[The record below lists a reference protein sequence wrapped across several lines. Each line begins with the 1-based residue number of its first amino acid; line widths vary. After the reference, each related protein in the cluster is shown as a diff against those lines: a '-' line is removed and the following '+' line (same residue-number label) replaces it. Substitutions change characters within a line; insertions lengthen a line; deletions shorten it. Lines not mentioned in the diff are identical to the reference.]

1 MATAQATP
9 VRPARAGAR
18 RGPLAALRDRPAAG
32 KLLLLALAAVI
43 LVPLVHSRWGGGIWP
58 DALTADLS
66 APLGEVTDWIVSNR
80 DNHPLFLYFFGH
92 ISNAVVLSVRGVYLI
107 LLALGWAGVTVLAAA
122 VAWRVAGIRLAL
134 TAAVSFL
141 VCGLLG
147 MWVPTMQTLALMVV
161 AVLASVVLGL
171 LLGLAAGLSDRTFRV
186 LRPVLDT
193 MQVLPAFAYLL
204 PVVLIFGIGV
214 PGAVL
219 ATVVYAAPPMA
230 RLTALGLR
238 GADAGVMEAVASL
251 GATGKQRLLTARLPL
266 ARKEL
271 LLGLNQTIMMALS
284 MAVIASVIGAGGLG
298 DRVYQALS
306 SVDVGAALA
315 AGIPIVL
322 LAVVLDR
329 TTEAAGRRI
338 GAEPTGPALLRGW
351 RGWTLAALATAVVA
365 FVGRAT
371 DGRVWPE
378 DVTVAIAGPVN
389 TAKDWMVDHLYTGVP
404 VVGGTADLAAHFT
417 SGVLNPLR
425 SGLTGLPWWSVLLIV
440 AALAWT
446 IGTWRTAATAVL
458 AMAAIGVLGVWEP
471 SMDTLSQV
479 LAAVAVTLVLGFG
492 IAIGAARSE
501 RLERLLRPVLDVF
514 QTMPQFVYLI
524 PVVALFGV
532 GRAPAAAAAVVY
544 ALPAVVRI
552 TTQGLR
558 GVDPAAMECAR
569 SLGATTGQQLRQVQL
584 PLARPSLLLAVNQA
598 VVLVLAVVII
608 GGLVG
613 SGALGYEVVLGL
625 AQGDLA
631 TGVDAEDGAH
641 RDLLRQRGHLLL
653 DVDPFTVRPGVG
665 QLHRGARHG
674 GRVRL
679 DLLGPHRGLHQRTF
693 APPVP
698 APRHDDPVA
707 HHRPERDAEP
717 GLVEGALRLGEQL
730 AYALRVGDEHA
741 PVAPEPPAHHVPV
754 PPQEFEEGEG
764 VLPELRQVPEQRQP
778 PGARYE
784 RMAARRGV
792 ELRAGLRGH
801 RKDSAPWG
809 APRGGAQS
817 FEPHRT

>member
-1 MATAQATP
+1 MATAQAA
-9 VRPARAGAR
+9 ARTDS
-18 RGPLAALRDRPAAG
+18 GPPGSRLIAALRNRPALARIMA
-32 KLLLLALAAVI
+32 LLVIAAV
-43 LVPLVHSRWGGGIWP
+43 VAPFAHARWGGGAWP
-58 DALTADLS
+58 GALTVDLGG
-66 APLGEVTDWIVSNR
+66 PLGEVNDWIIGNR
-80 DNHPLFLYFFGH
+80 DSHPLFLYFFGH
-92 ISNAVVLSVRGVYLI
+92 ISNAVVLSVRGAYLA
-107 LLALGWAGVTVLAAA
+107 LLALGWAGVTAVAAL
-122 VAWRVAGIRLAL
+122 VAWRTAGWRLAL
-134 TAAVSFL
+134 TAGLSFL

-147 MWVPTMQTLALMVV
+147 MWVPAMQTLALMTV
-161 AVLASVVLGL
+161 AVLASVALGL
-171 LLGLAAGLSDRTFRV
+171 LLGLAAGLSNRTFRV

-204 PVVLIFGIGV
+204 PVVLVFGIGV

-238 GADAGVMEAVASL
+238 GADEGVMEAVASL
-251 GATGKQRLLTARLPL
+251 GATGRQRLLSARLPL

-329 TTEAAGRRI
+329 TTEAAGRKA
-338 GAEPTGPALLRGW
+338 GTEPTGPAALRGV
-351 RGWTLAALATAVVA
+351 RGWGLAALIAAAVTVA
-365 FVGRAT
+365 GRFT
-371 DGRVWPE
+371 GGRVWPE
-378 DVTVAIAGPVN
+378 GGVVAVAQPVN
-389 TAKDWMVDHLYTGVP
+389 TAKDWMVDHLYTGIP
-404 VVGGTADLAAHFT
+404 VIGGTADWAAHFT
-417 SGVLNPLR
+417 SWIIDPLR
-425 SGLTGLPWWSVLLIV
+425 SGLQGLPWWAVLLIV

-446 IGTWRTAATAVL
+446 IGTWRTALTAVL
-458 AMAAIGVLGVWEP
+458 AMAAIGVLGVWDL

-479 LAAVAVTLVLGFG
+479 IAAVAVTLVLGFG
-492 IAIGAARSE
+492 IAVGAARSR
-501 RLERLLRPVLDVF
+501 RLERFLRPVLDVF

-569 SLGATTGQQLRQVQL
+569 SLGATSGQQLRQVQI
-584 PLARPSLLLAVNQA
+584 PLARPALLLAVNQG

-613 SGALGYEVVLGL
+613 SGALGYEVVFGL

-631 TGVDAEDGAH
+631 TGLVAGAAIVC
-641 RDLLRQRGHLLL
+641 LGLML
-653 DVDPFTVRPGVG
+653 D
-665 QLHRGARHG
+665 
-674 GRVRL
+674 RV
-679 DLLGPHRGLHQRTF
+679 T
-693 APPVP
+693 
-698 APRHDDPVA
+698 
-707 HHRPERDAEP
+707 
-717 GLVEGALRLGEQL
+717 
-730 AYALRVGDEHA
+730 
-741 PVAPEPPAHHVPV
+741 
-754 PPQEFEEGEG
+754 
-764 VLPELRQVPEQRQP
+764 QP
-778 PGARYE
+778 T
-784 RMAARRGV
+784 ARRRPK
-792 ELRAGLRGH
+792 E
-801 RKDSAPWG
+801 S
-809 APRGGAQS
+809 
-817 FEPHRT
+817 

>member
-1 MATAQATP
+1 MATAQAT
-9 VRPARAGAR
+9 AGTDAGPPGGR
-18 RGPLAALRDRPAAG
+18 PLAALRDRPALG
-32 KLLLLALAAVI
+32 KILLLLTAAAI
-43 LVPLVHSRWGGGIWP
+43 AVPFAHARWGGGAWP
-58 DALTADLS
+58 GALTVDLS
-66 APLGEVTDWIVSNR
+66 GPLGEVSEWIIGNR
-80 DNHPLFLYFFGH
+80 DSHPLFLYFFGH
-92 ISNAVVLSVRGVYLI
+92 ISNAVVLSVRGVYLA
-107 LLALGWAGVTVLAAA
+107 LLALGWAGVTAVAAL
-122 VAWRVAGIRLAL
+122 VAWRTAGWRLAL
-134 TAAVSFL
+134 TAGVSFL

-147 MWVPTMQTLALMVV
+147 MWVPTMQTLALMIV
-161 AVLASVVLGL
+161 AVLASVVFGL

-204 PVVLIFGIGV
+204 PVVLVFGIGV

-238 GADAGVMEAVASL
+238 GADAGVMEAVTSL
-251 GATGKQRLLTARLPL
+251 GATARQRLLSARLPL

-271 LLGLNQTIMMALS
+271 LLGVNQTIMMALS

-329 TTEAAGRRI
+329 TTEAAGRRA
-338 GAEPTGPALLRGW
+338 GREPTGPAALRGP
-351 RGWTLAALATAVVA
+351 RGWALAAVA
-365 FVGRAT
+365 AASVALVGRFT
-371 DGRVWPE
+371 GGRVWPE
-378 DVTVAIAGPVN
+378 GAVVAVAGPVN

-404 VVGGTADLAAHFT
+404 VVGGTGDWAAHFT
-417 SGVLNPLR
+417 NWILNPLR
-425 SGLTGLPWWSVLLIV
+425 SGLQGLPWWSVLLVV

-446 IGTWRTAATAVL
+446 IGTWRTALTAVL
-458 AMAAIGVLGVWEP
+458 AMAAIGVLGVWDL

-479 LAAVAVTLVLGFG
+479 LAAVAVTLVLGF
-492 IAIGAARSE
+492 AVAMGAARSR
-501 RLERLLRPVLDVF
+501 RLERLLRPVLDVC

-569 SLGATTGQQLRQVQL
+569 SLGATSGQQLRQIQI
-584 PLARPSLLLAVNQA
+584 PLARPALLLAVNQG

-613 SGALGYEVVLGL
+613 SGALGYDVVFGL

-631 TGVDAEDGAH
+631 TGLVAGAAIVCLGLMLD
-641 RDLLRQRGHLLL
+641 RVTQPTARRQRK
-653 DVDPFTVRPGVG
+653 
-665 QLHRGARHG
+665 
-674 GRVRL
+674 
-679 DLLGPHRGLHQRTF
+679 
-693 APPVP
+693 
-698 APRHDDPVA
+698 
-707 HHRPERDAEP
+707 E
-717 GLVEGALRLGEQL
+717 
-730 AYALRVGDEHA
+730 
-741 PVAPEPPAHHVPV
+741 
-754 PPQEFEEGEG
+754 
-764 VLPELRQVPEQRQP
+764 
-778 PGARYE
+778 
-784 RMAARRGV
+784 
-792 ELRAGLRGH
+792 
-801 RKDSAPWG
+801 S
-809 APRGGAQS
+809 
-817 FEPHRT
+817 